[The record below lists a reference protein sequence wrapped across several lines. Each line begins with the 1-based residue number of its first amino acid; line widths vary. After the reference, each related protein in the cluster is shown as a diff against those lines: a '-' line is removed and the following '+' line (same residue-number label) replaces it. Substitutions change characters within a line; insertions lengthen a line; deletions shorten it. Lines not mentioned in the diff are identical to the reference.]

1 MMISQGERRFQAA
14 GAIALAGVVLL
25 WLGVSVVAM
34 SRQGTWADETAY
46 ILKSWWYISGAVRP
60 YSAEDATWYQPLIY
74 YVIGAWQ
81 WIAGH
86 GVAASRSVMVVITAI
101 NIGLLAGLLRRL
113 SCGVWPIVFAI
124 AVFALTEDSI
134 FYFSSATP
142 YALSI
147 CLQLIALHLMLSMRN
162 GAGYALAV
170 ALAVVLTMIYFVRID
185 LVAFIALS
193 LVIVWV
199 RAGRDRWRVYA
210 VSAATFV
217 LTWSV
222 LAWLWGSR
230 FVYVS
235 LWFPVV
241 TDWLSRAGLMP
252 FPHAMA
258 QSRQL
263 LLIDSPARTSLVD
276 RLTYMFG
283 PDIMLNWLVAHHMVP
298 LAAAIFALG
307 ALAVRR
313 MPNRGWIAAFLAAYV
328 FLLLFYHFGAQS
340 YCPVCIQA
348 YANYFDYF
356 GALAGALA
364 LHGLSSGGE
373 QKGFGRVACVAAIV
387 VALGL
392 ASWQSWR
399 LTGSNRLPSI
409 RNQETSL
416 SGDVRQVGD
425 ALKGLAPANS
435 VVGLVGTDS
444 RIPLALSQADL
455 RVPPVTLT
463 LAAFYRKLNDNLT
476 AEQAAATTA
485 EIGELSAWTDSI
497 AEGWMRNAYDFIVVQ
512 RRPDRFPAWLIWAP
526 DAALVKRG
534 LTKCFEKIDTRS
546 FDALVPPLSIEIYHR
561 TKRGESCVSD

>member
-1 MMISQGERRFQAA
+1 
-14 GAIALAGVVLL
+14 
-25 WLGVSVVAM
+25 
-34 SRQGTWADETAY
+34 
-46 ILKSWWYISGAVRP
+46 
-60 YSAEDATWYQPLIY
+60 
-74 YVIGAWQ
+74 
-81 WIAGH
+81 
-86 GVAASRSVMVVITAI
+86 
-101 NIGLLAGLLRRL
+101 
-113 SCGVWPIVFAI
+113 
-124 AVFALTEDSI
+124 
-134 FYFSSATP
+134 
-142 YALSI
+142 
-147 CLQLIALHLMLSMRN
+147 
-162 GAGYALAV
+162 
-170 ALAVVLTMIYFVRID
+170 
-185 LVAFIALS
+185 
-193 LVIVWV
+193 
-199 RAGRDRWRVYA
+199 
-210 VSAATFV
+210 
-217 LTWSV
+217 
-222 LAWLWGSR
+222 
-230 FVYVS
+230 
-235 LWFPVV
+235 
-241 TDWLSRAGLMP
+241 
-252 FPHAMA
+252 
-258 QSRQL
+258 
-263 LLIDSPARTSLVD
+263 
-276 RLTYMFG
+276 
-283 PDIMLNWLVAHHMVP
+283 
-298 LAAAIFALG
+298 
-307 ALAVRR
+307 
-313 MPNRGWIAAFLAAYV
+313 
-328 FLLLFYHFGAQS
+328 
-340 YCPVCIQA
+340 
-348 YANYFDYF
+348 
-356 GALAGALA
+356 
-364 LHGLSSGGE
+364 GE